1 MTISKKGSR
10 KIIVSQEAFRWVISP
25 SFKGIIVLTVQHEEV
40 SGQIIRVYI
49 ESDINDFWVEFPHV
63 EPLNNKVITPA
74 EVSTIIAE
82 AIMKGWDPRK
92 KGTPLSFNLFG
103 STLIKRRTYSLS

>member
-10 KIIVSQEAFRWVISP
+10 KITVNLEAFRWVISP
-25 SFKGIIVLTVQHEEV
+25 SSKGIIILTVQHEEV

-49 ESDINDFWVEFPHV
+49 ESDINDFWFEFPHV
-63 EPLNNKVITPA
+63 ESLNNKVITPV

-82 AIMKGWDPRK
+82 AIVKGWDPRK
-92 KGTPLSFNLFG
+92 RGTPLSFNLCR
-103 STLIKRRTYSLS
+103 STLIKRGT